1 MNYIQKMNTRYFIVY
16 NSKYKLK
23 LMILRNPSKEI
34 QVNNNLVEYTQ
45 DTFEE
50 IVLDN
55 ELWLLQ

>member
-34 QVNNNLVEYTQ
+34 QVNNNLLEYTQ